1 MSYMKTILAL
11 FIFLT
16 STLGQA
22 KPDSETHWVNIG
34 KATYGQG
41 FLFPYKIKL
50 FVPYG
55 VRNIHDIK
63 EGVIPVKFELD
74 WLLINAPQKKIKK
87 IFTQQIREHYSN
99 PESYMLSKNI
109 INLFLKKLPA
119 VKKHDSWIFEYY
131 PDEGTKL
138 YINNQQIHHLV
149 GAELNRAL
157 IHSWLN
163 KNPVLTSSLFNRLIK
178 LQ

>member
-1 MSYMKTILAL
+1 MKTILTL

-16 STLGQA
+16 ATLAQA
-22 KPDSETHWVNIG
+22 NPNSKTHWVNIG
-34 KATYGQG
+34 KGTYGQG
-41 FLFPYKIKL
+41 FLFPYRVKL

-55 VRNIHDIK
+55 ERNIPDIK
-63 EGVIPVKFELD
+63 EGVTPLKFELE
-74 WLLINAPQKKIKK
+74 WLLINAPKKQIRK
-87 IFTQQIREHYSN
+87 IFTDQIREHYSN
-99 PESYMLSKNI
+99 PESYILSKNI
-109 INLFLKKLPA
+109 INLFLKKLPT

-138 YINNQQIHHLV
+138 FINNKQIHHLV

-157 IHSWLN
+157 IQSWLN
-163 KNPVLTSSLFNRLIK
+163 KSPVLTSYLFTRLIK